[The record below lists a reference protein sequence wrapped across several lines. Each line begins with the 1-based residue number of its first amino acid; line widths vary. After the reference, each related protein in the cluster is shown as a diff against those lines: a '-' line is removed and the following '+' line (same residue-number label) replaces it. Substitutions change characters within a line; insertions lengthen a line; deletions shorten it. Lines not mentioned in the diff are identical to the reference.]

1 MKGKLNILEQ
11 LNKNYKKKKKKK
23 KKDRQMRC
31 GWDKRKRVEEM
42 QKSRTLLQLIN
53 VGP

>member
-11 LNKNYKKKKKKK
+11 LNKNDQKKKKK